1 MDIRKELDKKI
12 SKKREEID
20 SLQNEL
26 QTAKTYLQALEDTR
40 KLLPRNPVDNPT
52 VTLRPGTDL
61 SRVRV
66 ILQEARAPLHVEDL
80 LKRLGKP
87 VEKKSKL
94 SLSGSL
100 ASYARD
106 NKIFTR
112 PAPNTFGLVEFEA
125 GAPTDEPPEDFGL
138 EFGTKSNSA
147 A

>member
-20 SLQNEL
+20 SLQKDLE
-26 QTAKTYLQALEDTR
+26 TAKTYLQALEDTR
-40 KLLPRNPVDNPT
+40 KLLPRDGVDKQE

-61 SRVRV
+61 SKVRV
-66 ILQEARAPLHVEDL
+66 ILQEARAPLHVEEL

-125 GAPTDEPPEDFGL
+125 VAPTDEPPENFGL
-138 EFGTKSNSA
+138 EVESKSNSA
-147 A
+147 G

>member
-40 KLLPRNPVDNPT
+40 KLLPRNPVDKPT